1 MRESAERPVLLMVE
15 DDPSHA
21 RLIQRCLSS
30 GDVDFDIRHVT
41 DGVEALDYLFRRG
54 AYAEPSRSPRPQLVF
69 LDLRLPRC
77 DGFEVLDRV
86 KNEAHTQT
94 IPIVVLTT
102 SAAERDVVGAYARR
116 ANGYLVKPV
125 DAAAMQEMLCCA
137 RAYWLRHNR
146 TVGIEEAM
154 AS

>member
-1 MRESAERPVLLMVE
+1 MSESAERPVLLMVE

-21 RLIQRCLSS
+21 RLIQRCLTA
-30 GDVDFDIRHVT
+30 GDIDFDIRHVT
-41 DGVEALDYLFRRG
+41 DGHEALDYLFRRG
-54 AYAEPSRSPRPQLVF
+54 PYADPSRSPRPQLVF

-77 DGFEVLDRV
+77 DGFEVLERA
-86 KNEAHTQT
+86 KTASNTQT

-102 SAAERDVVGAYARR
+102 SAAERDVVGAYERR

-125 DAAAMQEMLCCA
+125 DAVAMQEMLSCA

-146 TVGIEEAM
+146 TVGLEEAM